1 MKSVV
6 ICGSQRFNDEIN
18 QFAARLRKLGAPIV
32 FTPDFKYIRKSK
44 LQLEEKDRLASH
56 SYRKQVPTLVHQH
69 LDRIRRADVCFVF
82 NKNGYVGVNTTLEI
96 GFAHGK
102 EMIIYALEPEI
113 HVENGGEPCRHI
125 LFAEI
130 LDTPEE
136 LYKRLL

>member
-6 ICGSQRFNDEIN
+6 ICGSQRYNGEIN
-18 QFAARLRKLGAPIV
+18 QFAARLRRLGVPIG
-32 FTPDFKYIRKSK
+32 FTPAFKYIRTER
-44 LQLEEKDRLASH
+44 LQMEEKDRLASPH
-56 SYRKQVPTLVHQH
+56 YRRQVPALVHQH

-113 HVENGGEPCRHI
+113 HVDNGGEICRHI
-125 LFAEI
+125 LFTEI
-130 LDTPEE
+130 IDTPEE